1 LFEYL
6 AFLFPYVLRFKYFA
20 IFGALVIAGFGIP
33 IPEEA
38 TLILSGYMVSQGL
51 LEFATTLTVCYLG
64 VIGGDLVTYAMGRYG
79 GRWMLGTRFSRWLI
93 PRQRLSDAQF
103 YYGRYGPRFL
113 LLARQIPGLR
123 FPAFFTAG
131 MLKMVL
137 SRFLIYDSLAALIS
151 MPVVLLISIYFGSR
165 LNQTIELVTQIGDYA
180 TFVVGGF
187 IVCLLVGYL
196 IYRAFNRKTQ
206 GKNA

>member
-1 LFEYL
+1 MFEYL
-6 AFLFPYVLRFKYFA
+6 AFLFPYVLRFKYLA

-38 TLILSGYMVSQGL
+38 TLILSGYMVSQGM
-51 LEFATTLTVCYLG
+51 LEFAATLAVCYLG
-64 VIGGDLVTYAMGRYG
+64 VIGGDLVTYAIGRYG
-79 GRWMLGTRFSRWLI
+79 GRWLLGTRVSRWLI

-103 YYGRYGPRFL
+103 YYRRYGPRFL

-131 MLKMVL
+131 MLKVFL
-137 SRFLIYDSLAALIS
+137 SRFLLYDCFAALIS

-165 LNQTIELVTQIGDYA
+165 LNQTIGLVTQIGDYA
-180 TFVVGGF
+180 TYLGGGVVVVF
-187 IVCLLVGYL
+187 LVGYL
-196 IYRAFNRKTQ
+196 LYRTFKRRTM
-206 GKNA
+206 GKNT